1 MTDPNDATDPAAA
14 LAAIQAS
21 RRAIHDRVAG
31 KGWRYDL
38 AYSALIAGM
47 VAGQVLEAPFNIT
60 ASALGVLGLAVIFQA
75 ETRRTGLRVTGVS
88 PARARWVAIGLGL
101 VMAVV
106 MLGLV
111 WLKRAPGAPSVGVL
125 AAGAGALTFALALI
139 GSRLWRRVYRAEMGA
154 GE

>member
-1 MTDPNDATDPAAA
+1 MTDPQDPAAA

-21 RRAIHDRVAG
+21 RRAVHDRVAG

-38 AYSALIAGM
+38 TYSVLIAGM
-47 VAGQVLEAPFNIT
+47 VAGQALDAPFNIT
-60 ASALGVLGLAVIFQA
+60 ASAVGVLGLAVIFQA
-75 ETRRTGLRVTGVS
+75 ETRRTGLRVTGIS
-88 PARARWVAIGLGL
+88 PARARWVAIALGL
-101 VMAVV
+101 AMAAV

-111 WLKRAPGAPSVGVL
+111 WLKRTPGAPSLAVL
-125 AAGAGALTFALALI
+125 AAGSGALAFALALI

>member
-1 MTDPNDATDPAAA
+1 MTDPNDAADPAAA

-21 RRAIHDRVAG
+21 RRAIHDRVAS

-75 ETRRTGLRVTGVS
+75 ETRRTGLRVTGIS

-101 VMAVV
+101 AMAVV

-154 GE
+154 GA